1 MTTYGYARVS
11 TAKQAA
17 SLDAQRET
25 LIARGIDARHVY
37 ADMCSGA
44 KKSRP
49 EFDAL
54 VRAVDDG
61 DRIVCSKI
69 DRLGRTMF
77 ETMETVLDLA
87 QRGVT
92 VETGDM
98 GVLDPHSAAGEAQI
112 NLMLA
117 FAQFERRRLIERT
130 NEGVARARAQGKKLG
145 RPAKVTPSLRSAM
158 VAAYESGM
166 SISEIARLHGMSRDT
181 VRRALKRVPTD
192 ALTSIF
198 HRADVCRR

>member
-11 TAKQAA
+11 TSKQAA
-17 SLDAQRET
+17 SLEAQREA

-37 ADMCSGA
+37 ADVCSGA

-54 VRAVDDG
+54 VRAVGDG
-61 DRIVCSKI
+61 DRISCSKI

-87 QRGVT
+87 QRGVV
-92 VETGDM
+92 VETDDM

-145 RPAKVTPSLRSAM
+145 RPTKVTPSLRSAM
-158 VAAYESGM
+158 IAAHESGM

-181 VRRALKRVPTD
+181 VRRALSGFRPT
-192 ALTSIF
+192 S
-198 HRADVCRR
+198 

>member
-11 TAKQAA
+11 TSKQAA
-17 SLDAQRET
+17 SLDAQREA

-37 ADMCSGA
+37 ADVCSGA

-54 VRAVDDG
+54 VRAVGDG
-61 DRIVCSKI
+61 DRIACSKI

-130 NEGVARARAQGKKLG
+130 NEGVARARAQGKKFG
-145 RPAKVTPSLRSAM
+145 RPAKVTPPLRSVM
-158 VAAYESGM
+158 VAAHDSGM
-166 SISEIARLHGMSRDT
+166 SISEIARLHHMSRDT
-181 VRRALKRVPTD
+181 VRRALSEPPPTP
-192 ALTSIF
+192 
-198 HRADVCRR
+198 

>member
-1 MTTYGYARVS
+1 MTSYGYARVS
-11 TAKQAA
+11 TDKQLA
-17 SLDAQRET
+17 SLNGQREA

-37 ADMCSGA
+37 TDVCSGA

-61 DRIVCSKI
+61 DRIVCSKL
-69 DRLGRTMF
+69 DRLGRTMV
-77 ETMETVLDLA
+77 ETMETILDLA
-87 QRGVT
+87 GRGVV

-98 GVLDPHSAAGEAQI
+98 GMLDPHSAAGEAQI

-117 FAQFERRRLIERT
+117 FAQFERRRLVERT

-145 RPAKVTPSLRSAM
+145 RPHKVTPPLRSAM
-158 VAAYESGM
+158 IAARESGM

-181 VRRALKRVPTD
+181 VRRALV
-192 ALTSIF
+192 
-198 HRADVCRR
+198 

>member
-1 MTTYGYARVS
+1 MTTYGYARGS

-77 ETMETVLDLA
+77 ETMGTVLDLA

-181 VRRALKRVPTD
+181 VRRALSGSRPTP
-192 ALTSIF
+192 
-198 HRADVCRR
+198 

>member
-69 DRLGRTMF
+69 DRLELSPR
-77 ETMETVLDLA
+77 
-87 QRGVT
+87 
-92 VETGDM
+92 
-98 GVLDPHSAAGEAQI
+98 
-112 NLMLA
+112 
-117 FAQFERRRLIERT
+117 
-130 NEGVARARAQGKKLG
+130 
-145 RPAKVTPSLRSAM
+145 
-158 VAAYESGM
+158 
-166 SISEIARLHGMSRDT
+166 
-181 VRRALKRVPTD
+181 
-192 ALTSIF
+192 
-198 HRADVCRR
+198 